1 MPHADPLQ
9 ATLTALAALAFQ
21 RDEIRR
27 AIVDATSPALLPLI
41 VPSLTASDLGI
52 RVAACRLVR
61 ALSRSISI
69 LRTSLVDVG
78 VADQLIRILKDD
90 AEDAEVKQEATAT
103 ICNLVLKFAPMKQL
117 LVDGGGVAKLIELA
131 QSAASGGMRLNALW
145 ALKNILWSSETETK
159 RALLDTLGW
168 DYVAE
173 LALDTAGTDEAAQ
186 EQALSIMRNVASSRE
201 ADIDLTLRGF
211 GTQRLLDLLEA
222 VVWQKRGSAI
232 TEQAAYVLVNL
243 ATGSESHRRS
253 IIDRPNLI
261 EALLYFLTHKTAEI
275 RLASVWAALNLT
287 IRTSRTS
294 TSEFGAPRAQQ
305 AHRAALGDR
314 SALTQLCRQAT
325 SQPTRSRACAR
336 SSTTCIC
343 DPSPTIPSET
353 SPTGPRACSP
363 CLTNHS
369 LPEARLSDRL
379 TTPMPFLPHQLGAR
393 ERDPHGV
400 TERRC
405 ASADLQWPLSILYA
419 LFALLQR
426 RLHALQLSLQL
437 GLSRRRRKR
446 TVVWR
451 ELSAHIAR
459 RYRVAA
465 LTCRCKAIVTSSN
478 DSGPFCG
485 VDAKE

>member
-1 MPHADPLQ
+1 VQIAATFTLARLVADDAELQMLAAEQYDAVRRLGALLHKTRTAVASHDSSAEGRPSDDGVIRLREVSLCTSAARAMPHADSLQ

-294 TSEFGAPRAQQ
+294 TSEFGAPRAEQ
-305 AHRAALGDR
+305 ARKGRTRRPQRTDAALPAGDIAAD
-314 SALTQLCRQAT
+314 ALARL
-325 SQPTRSRACAR
+325 RAFEYDVHLRPLAD
-336 SSTTCIC
+336 
-343 DPSPTIPSET
+343 DPERDVAD
-353 SPTGPRACSP
+353 RAKS
-363 CLTNHS
+363 LLALFDES
-369 LPEARLSDRL
+369 LP
-379 TTPMPFLPHQLGAR
+379 
-393 ERDPHGV
+393 
-400 TERRC
+400 
-405 ASADLQWPLSILYA
+405 AS
-419 LFALLQR
+419 
-426 RLHALQLSLQL
+426 
-437 GLSRRRRKR
+437 G
-446 TVVWR
+446 
-451 ELSAHIAR
+451 
-459 RYRVAA
+459 
-465 LTCRCKAIVTSSN
+465 
-478 DSGPFCG
+478 
-485 VDAKE
+485 